1 MKKYLSLLIL
11 PLIFS
16 CGNKSNFQQILIQT
30 SGSNLIQTTTNQYV
44 FPFNTYMSLKY
55 YKDTNEN
62 KITDFDKNISNLFT
76 DTVIELHKKLDRHYY
91 YYKDDGTNIITNV
104 KTINDSYATGEEIIC
119 SNELYDLIKLGYQM
133 TLDTNGKFN
142 FFAGALTSYW
152 DNILQICSTEPT
164 AIAELDPI
172 YSSTVREEIKLLQ
185 ESIPT
190 VEEIQNLITFND
202 GNKSIIFNALED
214 KENLDRD
221 RLDSKYRPYITSGG
235 ISKGFAT
242 DILKNILLENN
253 YTRGYLNSGSSTI
266 TSLSDKL
273 FEVSPYQTISITDPR
288 YQSIFGNE
296 VIAKIKLDKDYSLST
311 SGTNTYEKSYFV
323 TDPSTGK
330 LVKRHHIINP
340 ETGEPSLYHA
350 GVTII
355 SNTFTNGELDALS
368 TAIINMSTDET
379 IGFYNSLNELYP
391 NHDLSIILVDTNEN
405 DELKY
410 TILGDIKNNITI
422 INGEIN

>member
-1 MKKYLSLLIL
+1 MADVLKKV
-11 PLIFS
+11 PVREQDP
-16 CGNKSNFQQILIQT
+16 KVRATNF
-30 SGSNLIQTTTNQYV
+30 
-44 FPFNTYMSLKY
+44 
-55 YKDTNEN
+55 
-62 KITDFDKNISNLFT
+62 
-76 DTVIELHKKLDRHYY
+76 
-91 YYKDDGTNIITNV
+91 
-104 KTINDSYATGEEIIC
+104 EEVC
-119 SNELYDLIKLGYQM
+119 LGY
-133 TLDTNGKFN
+133 NK
-142 FFAGALTSYW
+142 
-152 DNILQICSTEPT
+152 EE
-164 AIAELDPI
+164 AIKQAE
-172 YSSTVREEIKLLQ
+172 
-185 ESIPT
+185 
-190 VEEIQNLITFND
+190 
-202 GNKSIIFNALED
+202 ALED

-221 RLDSKYRPYITSGG
+221 QLDSKYRPYITSGG